1 MHSLPPA
8 FLKPSVLCLLLS
20 SRTRLISMARSI
32 QQIKNE
38 LVLIEEAVKNT
49 STELFDVNVKYL
61 DLLGKLAAKQL
72 VFSTY
77 QLCTQ
82 VYPDSFLKLSY
93 DRREKLQQNIK
104 SLGKKLANLLFNSLD
119 ELSEDRK
126 IEQQKVA
133 AIFRDLNVVEQMLEG
148 LPPDSIDSSERETNE
163 ARIDRDNEDDREQ
176 EINNINDNEIDEENE
191 DNRELNEEE
200 INDLEEQLN
209 SDNLMFSTEEDL
221 IATESEENNEED
233 TEEINI
239 DRDKIKEKI
248 VQINNPEELWKWQK
262 QVEKKIKKAL
272 ENISKQANKYL
283 QEYNIL
289 PDRIPSKII
298 ELAAQSEEAASAVSG
313 VANFPNILNLVI
325 ETDTKEKSKKSKV
338 VQVTILRLRLSE
350 IEFVEPT
357 LNIERGQ
364 IRSLIAKVEQLKQQ
378 YRRKQQEC
386 KIAEAEAA
394 WRSSWYEE

>member
-1 MHSLPPA
+1 
-8 FLKPSVLCLLLS
+8 
-20 SRTRLISMARSI
+20 MARSI

-38 LVLIEEAVKNT
+38 LVLIEEAAKNT
-49 STELFDVNVKYL
+49 STELFDVNARYL

-82 VYPDSFLKLSY
+82 VYPDSFLQLSY

-104 SLGKKLANLLFNSLD
+104 NLGKKLANLLFNSLN
-119 ELSEDRK
+119 ELSEDRRSDR
-126 IEQQKVA
+126 QKVA
-133 AIFRDLNVVEQMLEG
+133 AMFRDLNVVEQMLEG
-148 LPPDSIDSSERETNE
+148 LPIEPRNSSERENNE
-163 ARIDRDNEDDREQ
+163 DREDRRDNENDRER
-176 EINNINDNEIDEENE
+176 EINNSENEIDDENIDNE
-191 DNRELNEEE
+191 NIIDDENIDDENRELNEEE
-200 INDLEEQLN
+200 SDDLEEQLN
-209 SDNLMFSTEEDL
+209 SDNLMFSSEEGLTE
-221 IATESEENNEED
+221 IESEESD
-233 TEEINI
+233 DDFTEESTL

-248 VQINNPEELWKWQK
+248 IQIKNPEELVKWQK
-262 QVEKKIKKAL
+262 QVEKSIKKAL

-298 ELAAQSEEAASAVSG
+298 DLAAQSEEAASAVSG

-364 IRSLIAKVEQLKQQ
+364 IRNLIAKIEQLKQQ
-378 YRRKQQEC
+378 YRKKQQEC

-394 WRSSWYEE
+394 WRSSWYED

>member
-1 MHSLPPA
+1 
-8 FLKPSVLCLLLS
+8 
-20 SRTRLISMARSI
+20 MARSI

-61 DLLGKLAAKQL
+61 DLLGNLAAKQL

-82 VYPDSFLKLSY
+82 VYPDSFLQLSY

-104 SLGKKLANLLFNSLD
+104 NLGKKLVNLLFNSLN
-119 ELSEDRK
+119 ELSEERK
-126 IEQQKVA
+126 IEQQQMT

-148 LPPDSIDSSERETNE
+148 LPIASVDSLEQENNLDIDDEGDEGE
-163 ARIDRDNEDDREQ
+163 E
-176 EINNINDNEIDEENE
+176 EINNNEIDDENE
-191 DNRELNEEE
+191 DKRELNEEE
-200 INDLEEQLN
+200 LKDLEEHLN
-209 SDNLMFSTEEDL
+209 SDRLMFSSEEDL
-221 IATESEENNEED
+221 SEPELEESDRED
-233 TEEINI
+233 PEEINI

-248 VQINNPEELWKWQK
+248 LQINNPEELWKWQK
-262 QVEKKIKKAL
+262 QVEKSIKKAL
-272 ENISKQANKYL
+272 ENISKQSNKYL

-289 PDRIPSKII
+289 SNSIPSKII

-325 ETDTKEKSKKSKV
+325 ETGNKEKSKKSKV

-364 IRSLIAKVEQLKQQ
+364 IRNLIAKVEQLRQQ
-378 YRRKQQEC
+378 YRKKQQEC